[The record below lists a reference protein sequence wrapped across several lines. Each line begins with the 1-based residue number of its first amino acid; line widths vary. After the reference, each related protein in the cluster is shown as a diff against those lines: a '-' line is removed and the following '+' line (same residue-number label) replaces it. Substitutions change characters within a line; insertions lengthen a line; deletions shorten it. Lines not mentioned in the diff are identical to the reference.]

1 MSDMRIKSRILSLLA
16 MLLFLQPLL
25 SAVSP
30 ETENLFRVRQTLTR
44 LSVPFEQ
51 RSLLEG
57 FGGFG
62 SSLLVHIRGN
72 TLGTLVIAVPLDAD
86 FAVDIGLALIQRMRN
101 ETSSVR
107 MIVAFLGNERSSF
120 PESFGGVTHKG
131 LKDMLSLVDIPE
143 NWLLAYLDIA
153 EAPEA
158 LVLQH
163 GTRNYVTPLE
173 VVRPLTSLLNST
185 SIAWSFQIRYN
196 EIYKLALVDSHEAL
210 PLAWQNEVNSFV
222 ILSTAKSNAK
232 GTEITPE
239 IMADVLFDFSSS
251 VPFPLIKADR
261 HYFFFKGAENRLLFF
276 SEAFIVTLFIV
287 IAALCLLLFIIFS
300 VKRYVLLFF
309 YTRLFLRTLWVFL
322 ILLPL
327 MVVSLKTAMFLYS
340 RIVNTFAPHI
350 LQAAQPNYA
359 GVALTILLSVF
370 IFFLPSPLLALIRFP
385 RRAEFHGVSSLIF
398 ITIGL
403 FFAVFFN
410 FSLVPVFLWAFFFV
424 FLAALIPNPFV
435 IFSCVL
441 CVPVFAVSALLNIFQ
456 TGSSVITLFFMRPI
470 WSDIESWVFALT
482 VSFLLLPSILLIKR
496 GVILV
501 QKSINKGIEL
511 KPKRTYRLV
520 VLPAFIAVI
529 MGAMLTH
536 ILHIPKDEDTAV
548 RTFIDEG
555 DDTENGILQLGLFS
569 INFQELRILT
579 IHIQADDNPVRF
591 DLSLERV
598 NGGNF
603 QVHFAPV
610 PFDRTDGGNQIR
622 FLLGENPPNP
632 LTLEIVLSQH
642 FEGILKASALYRDE
656 QRGARDDILQVSRS
670 VLLTPET

>member
-1 MSDMRIKSRILSLLA
+1 

-25 SAVSP
+25 SAVP
-30 ETENLFRVRQTLTR
+30 HETENLSRVRQTLSG

-51 RSLLEG
+51 RPLLEG

-62 SSLLVHIRGN
+62 SSLVVHIQGN
-72 TLGTLVIAVPLDAD
+72 ALGTLVVAIPLDAD
-86 FAVDIGLALIQRMRN
+86 FAVDVGLALIQRMQN
-101 ETSSVR
+101 ETSNVS

-120 PESFGGVTHKG
+120 PESFGGATHKG
-131 LKDMLSLVDIPE
+131 LQDILNLVDIPE
-143 NWLLAYLDIA
+143 NWLLAYLDIPQ
-153 EAPEA
+153 APET
-158 LVLQH
+158 LILQH

-185 SIAWSFQIRYN
+185 SIPWSFQIRYN
-196 EIYKLALVDSHEAL
+196 EIYKLALVDGHEAL

-222 ILSTAKSNAK
+222 LSSSISGKAVN

-239 IMADVLFDFSSS
+239 RLADVLFDFSSA
-251 VPFPLIKADR
+251 VTFPLIKADR
-261 HYFFFKGAENRLLFF
+261 HYFFFKGPGNRLLFF
-276 SEAFIVTLFIV
+276 SEPFIVTLFIF
-287 IAALCLLLFIIFS
+287 IAGLCLLLFIVFS

-309 YTRLFLRTLWVFL
+309 YARLFLRTLWVFL

-327 MVVSLKTAMFLYS
+327 MVVSLKTAMFLHS
-340 RIVNTFAPHI
+340 FIVNIFAPHI
-350 LQAAQPNYA
+350 LQGVQQNYA
-359 GVALTILLSVF
+359 GVVLTILLSVF
-370 IFFLPSPLLALIRFP
+370 IFFLPSPVLALIRFP

-424 FLAALIPNPFV
+424 FLAALIPNPVV

-441 CVPVFAVSALLNIFQ
+441 LVPVFAVSALLNIFE
-456 TGSSVITLFFMRPI
+456 TGSSTIIFFFMRPS

-482 VSFLLLPSILLIKR
+482 ISFLLLPSILLIKR

-501 QKSINKGIEL
+501 QRSMNKGIEL

-520 VLPAFIAVI
+520 LLPAFIAVI

-536 ILHIPKDEDTAV
+536 ILLIPEGEDTTV
-548 RTFIDEG
+548 HKFIDEG
-555 DDTENGILQLGLFS
+555 DNTENGILQLGLSS

-579 IHIQADDNPVRF
+579 IHIKADGNPVRF
-591 DLSLERV
+591 DLSLDRV

-603 QVHFAPV
+603 QVYFAPV
-610 PFDRTDGGNQIR
+610 PFERTNGGNQIR

-632 LTLEIVLSQH
+632 LVLEIVLPQH
-642 FEGILKASALYRDE
+642 FEGTLRASALYSEGDST
-656 QRGARDDILQVSRS
+656 LQVSRT